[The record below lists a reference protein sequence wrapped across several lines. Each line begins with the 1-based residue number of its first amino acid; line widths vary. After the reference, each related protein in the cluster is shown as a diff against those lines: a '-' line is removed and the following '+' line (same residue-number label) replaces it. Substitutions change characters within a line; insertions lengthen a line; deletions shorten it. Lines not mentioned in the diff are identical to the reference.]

1 MKHKVTFENASV
13 VSIINGVITLKTEMG
28 IVEYID
34 ASLSSVRDGTIEIV
48 VDKQKLEM
56 SDLQTGMVVQYETG
70 EYRLVI
76 RLSDE
81 LVKLVDLKDG
91 GFGNIRVGH
100 EGLLRSIVKGWEPI
114 TDGSLDAWMK
124 VDRYRK
130 VIFER

>member
-1 MKHKVTFENASV
+1 MKAIKIFENAKV
-13 VSIINGVITLKTEMG
+13 VSVFNGTITLDTDMG
-28 IVEYID
+28 RVCYKN
-34 ASLSSVRDGTIEIV
+34 ASLSSVHDGTIKII

-81 LVKLVDLKDG
+81 LVILVDLKDG

-100 EGLLRSIVKGWEPI
+100 EGLLRCIVKGWEPI

-124 VDRYRK
+124 IDSLRK